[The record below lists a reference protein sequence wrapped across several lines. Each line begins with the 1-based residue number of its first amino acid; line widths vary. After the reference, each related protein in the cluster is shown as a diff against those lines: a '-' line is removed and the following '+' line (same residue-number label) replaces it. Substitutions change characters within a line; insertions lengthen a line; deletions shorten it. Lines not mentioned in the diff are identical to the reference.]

1 MSKKT
6 KEKTLA
12 EVKAEKQAA
21 QDVSTANAMAG
32 TEAGKIW
39 DEIKDKDIEMF
50 ALPDQKVSM
59 HCHPIMVEPSRL
71 FLTTNSTAVLPS
83 LETAIGK
90 KFTVELADKFV
101 IVARVPA
108 PLFKK

>member
-1 MSKKT
+1 MSKKI

-12 EVKAEKQAA
+12 EVKAAKQLEK
-21 QDVSTANAMAG
+21 DTSMANMMQG

-39 DEIKDKDIEMF
+39 DEIKDRDIEMF
-50 ALPDQKVSM
+50 ALPDQKVHM
-59 HCHPIMVEPSRL
+59 HCHPIVVEPTRL

-101 IVARVPA
+101 IVARVAA
-108 PLFKK
+108 PLYKK